1 MRCAML
7 VRRKV
12 RLLSVRLC
20 FVVLCSGVVGG
31 AVLRGPGGVVG
42 YARLWLA
49 GRFRFC
55 EH

>member
-7 VRRKV
+7 VRRKLCLFGV
-12 RLLSVRLC
+12 RLR

-31 AVLRGPGGVVG
+31 DVLRGPGGVVG

-49 GRFRFC
+49 GRFPFC